1 MKSVNVFDLVV
12 IFTYF
17 VIIMGIGLF
26 FMKVNKG
33 GKEYFTGGNMIPWW
47 MSGISLYMGNFSAWI
62 FTGAA
67 GFAYTAGWFTILYFG
82 IGPIAYFVGSRMTAI
97 RWRRTRSVSPLQYT
111 LTRFNMPTQQL
122 IGWVIATNFTLSAGV
137 QLASTCKL
145 FAPIIGIDITT
156 IVLVIGTIVMFHN
169 FLGGLWGDMAMD
181 VVQGVVLLG
190 IVFIVLPLSLNL
202 VGGPTNLFHALP
214 PLSFDYNYNG
224 VHYTEHWLIAIMIIS
239 TIGFAAG
246 GHQRFYSVK
255 DEKSA
260 LRVGTMAAILAFSTP
275 LAFGIPPLVAKVYW
289 PDLTQVDFF
298 KPFIGKNPQDLV
310 FVGLVMKLLPHGLIG
325 VFVAAMLA
333 ATMTTL
339 STVYNMVSSVLAH
352 DLYKGVFRQ
361 NLDDKALLRAGRI
374 AALSIGVVVMTL
386 ATIFVNSKF
395 GIFNLMQAFFTL
407 FNIPVI
413 VPIAFGLIF
422 RRIPKWSAVGAIVW
436 GLIVGATARYLL
448 GWDIGPQVY
457 LAFAMTLGI
466 FVSSPWTA
474 TLYRTSKLKLALLC
488 VFIAALVGI
497 LFYLNPIGEIP
508 DWQRYLSVLSAIVL
522 GGSLYIFSRLF
533 ASDTEEEKNIVADFF
548 KKLDTP
554 IDVATE
560 VYGAGR
566 RQVSTMPLV
575 GRTIIFLGLLVSAAF
590 FTALDHLEFI
600 AVAAM
605 VSILI
610 GFGGS
615 LWILGKKAERKE
627 AAELAA
633 LARAGNVA

>member
-82 IGPIAYFVGSRMTAI
+82 IGPFAYLIGSRLTAV

-111 LTRFNMPTQQL
+111 LTRFNMTTQQF

-145 FAPIIGIDITT
+145 FAPIIGIDLTA
-156 IVLVIGTIVMFHN
+156 IVLLIGTIVMLHN

-190 IVFIVLPLSLNL
+190 IVFIVMPLSLNL
-202 VGGPTNLFHALP
+202 VGGPLNLFQMLP
-214 PLSFDYNYNG
+214 PLTFDYTYNG
-224 VHYTEHWLIAIMIIS
+224 VHYTEHWLIAIAIIS

-260 LRVGTMAAILAFSTP
+260 LRVGMLAAFLAVSTP

-289 PDLTQVDFF
+289 PDLAEVDFF

-325 VFVAAMLA
+325 VFIAAMLA

-339 STVYNMVSSVLAH
+339 STVYNMVSSILSH
-352 DLYKGVFRQ
+352 DLYKGVFRPD
-361 NLDDKALLRAGRI
+361 LDDKGLLRAGRA
-374 AALSIGVVVMTL
+374 AALLIGLVVMTL
-386 ATIFVNSKF
+386 AAIFVNSKF

-413 VPIAFGLIF
+413 VPVAFGLIF
-422 RRIPKWSAVGAIVW
+422 RRVPKWSAVGAIAW
-436 GLIVGATARYLL
+436 GLIVGATARYVL

-466 FVSSPWTA
+466 FASSPWTA
-474 TLYRTSKLKLALLC
+474 TLYRTNKRALA
-488 VFIAALVGI
+488 VISAAVAVLVGI
-497 LFYLNPIGEIP
+497 LFYYNPVGEIP
-508 DWQRYLSVLSAIVL
+508 EWQRDLSVLSALVL
-522 GGSLYIFSRLF
+522 GVSLYGFARLF
-533 ASDTEEEKNIVADFF
+533 SLETDEEKSIVAEFF
-548 KKLDTP
+548 KKIDTP
-554 IDVATE
+554 IDVAKE
-560 VYGAGR
+560 VYAAGR

-575 GRTIIFLGLLVSAAF
+575 GRTIIFLGLLVSVAF
-590 FTALDHLEFI
+590 FTDLDRLEI
-600 AVAAM
+600 ISISAMAAV
-605 VSILI
+605 LL

-627 AAELAA
+627 AEEIAA
-633 LARAGNVA
+633 LSGQALS

>member
-12 IFTYF
+12 IFMYF
-17 VIIMGIGLF
+17 AIIMGIGLF

-67 GFAYTAGWFTILYFG
+67 GFAYTAGWFTILYFAV
-82 IGPIAYFVGSRMTAI
+82 GPIAYYIGSRMTAV

-111 LTRFNMPTQQL
+111 LTRFNLTTQQF

-145 FAPIIGIDITT
+145 FAPIIGIDLTV
-156 IVLVIGTIVMFHN
+156 IVLLIGTIVMLHN

-190 IVFIVLPLSLNL
+190 IVFIVMPMSLNL
-202 VGGPTNLFHALP
+202 IGGPIKLFESLP
-214 PLSFDYNYNG
+214 PLTFDHTYNG
-224 VHYTEHWLIAIMIIS
+224 VHYTEHWLIAIALI
-239 TIGFAAG
+239 TTLGFAAG

-260 LRVGTMAAILAFSTP
+260 LRVGTTAAILAFSTP
-275 LAFGIPPLVAKVYW
+275 LAFGIPPLVAKVIW
-289 PDLTQVDFF
+289 PDLTQIDFF
-298 KPFIGKNPQDLV
+298 KPFVGNNPQDLV
-310 FVGLVMKLLPHGLIG
+310 FVGLVMKLLPNGLIG
-325 VFVAAMLA
+325 VFIAAMLA

-339 STVYNMVSSVLAH
+339 STVYNMVSSIVSH
-352 DLYKGVFRQ
+352 DLYKGVFRPS
-361 NLDDKALLRAGRI
+361 LDDKGLLRAGRI
-374 AALSIGVVVMTL
+374 AALSIGLIVMSL
-386 ATIFVNSKF
+386 AALFVNSKF

-413 VPIAFGLIF
+413 VPVAFGLIF
-422 RRIPKWSAVGAIVW
+422 HRVPKWSAVGAIAW
-436 GLIVGATARYLL
+436 GLIVGATARYVLN
-448 GWDIGPQVY
+448 WDIGPQVY

-466 FVSSPWTA
+466 FASSPWTA
-474 TLYRTSKLKLALLC
+474 TLHRTNKRGLAG
-488 VFIAALVGI
+488 ISALVAIIVGI
-497 LFYLNPIGEIP
+497 LFYFNPVGEIP
-508 DWQRYLSVLSAIVL
+508 EWQRDLSLLSALML
-522 GGSLYIFSRLF
+522 GASLYGFSRLF
-533 ASDTEEEKNIVADFF
+533 SLETDAEKSIVAEFF

-554 IDVATE
+554 IDVAKE

-575 GRTIIFLGLLVSAAF
+575 GRTIIFLGLLVSIAF
-590 FTALDHLEFI
+590 FTNIQGPEII
-600 AVAAM
+600 AVSAM
-605 VSILI
+605 VAVLF
-610 GFGGS
+610 GFGGT
-615 LWILGKKAERKE
+615 LWILGKKADRKE

-633 LARAGNVA
+633 MAGTGSK